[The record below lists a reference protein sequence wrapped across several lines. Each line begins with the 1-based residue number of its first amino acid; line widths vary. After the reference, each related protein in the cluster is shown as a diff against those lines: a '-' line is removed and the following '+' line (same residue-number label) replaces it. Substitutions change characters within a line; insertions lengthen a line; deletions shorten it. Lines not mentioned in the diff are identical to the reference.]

1 LPVLWRIPDDLWE
14 LIRVTLP
21 AVELRPNGGRRWI
34 APRRIVDGVL
44 FVLRTGCQWKLCR
57 ADRVAACGIGA

>member
-21 AVELRPNGGRRWI
+21 AVDRAAPDCRWRFVRAAHGLSVEGR
-34 APRRIVDGVL
+34 APGVWLGLDRASALSAVDG
-44 FVLRTGCQWKLCR
+44 
-57 ADRVAACGIGA
+57 

>member
-21 AVELRPNGGRRWI
+21 AVELRPRQPGSRGL
-34 APRRIVDGVL
+34 G
-44 FVLRTGCQWKLCR
+44 
-57 ADRVAACGIGA
+57 